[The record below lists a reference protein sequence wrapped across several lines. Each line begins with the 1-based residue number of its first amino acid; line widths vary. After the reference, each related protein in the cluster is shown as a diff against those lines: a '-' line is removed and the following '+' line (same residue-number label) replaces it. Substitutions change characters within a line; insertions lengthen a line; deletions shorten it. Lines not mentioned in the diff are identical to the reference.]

1 MKSLTFSMIYS
12 PIISRADIPRMVKR
26 PVSHE
31 SSHSDG
37 NNTLAEPRVWG
48 FFGKPVFNSKLQS
61 VPHDLR
67 KIDSR

>member
-26 PVSHE
+26 PFPVNPAVPI
-31 SSHSDG
+31 G
-37 NNTLAEPRVWG
+37 NNTLAEPR
-48 FFGKPVFNSKLQS
+48 FLGKPVFSSKLQS